1 MRDAKVRYELAAPEP
16 FITVITP
23 EPPVDF
29 RINSCSGKT
38 GIFGRM
44 NARQIP
50 KHICHMR
57 CVSLRSRAGSVP
69 ERWYEFITI
78 ARLHFGDWYRG
89 QLREVMVKGCQV
101 WKRPATRVLKE
112 SPEWW
117 CSKTWRLAHSLAGVM
132 SLLLCLSL
140 QWPAVVSSEIF
151 FNEGSASGVPPW
163 PSKAEVGCCSAQ
175 ENAGSLKDFLHR
187 KMFWRWAYACLGGR
201 KVINRWQT
209 VSDIWHYLFF
219 FRPVLSLYLTH
230 THTLLLL

>member
-1 MRDAKVRYELAAPEP
+1 
-16 FITVITP
+16 
-23 EPPVDF
+23 
-29 RINSCSGKT
+29 
-38 GIFGRM
+38 
-44 NARQIP
+44 
-50 KHICHMR
+50 MR
-57 CVSLRSRAGSVP
+57 CVSLRSGAGSVP

-163 PSKAEVGCCSAQ
+163 PSKAEVGGCSAQ
-175 ENAGSLKDFLHR
+175 ENAASLKDFLHR

-219 FRPVLSLYLTH
+219 FRPVFSLSLSY
-230 THTLLLL
+230 TLSFVFSSADVLHRTISHCKFPFCFILIKYWSKLIRYISLRLFQSQKNK

>member
-1 MRDAKVRYELAAPEP
+1 MLDRYL
-16 FITVITP
+16 
-23 EPPVDF
+23 
-29 RINSCSGKT
+29 N
-38 GIFGRM
+38 IFVT
-44 NARQIP
+44 
-50 KHICHMR
+50 CDVCR
-57 CVSLRSRAGSVP
+57 CGPGPGSVP

-151 FNEGSASGVPPW
+151 FNEGSASGVPPLAVKSW
-163 PSKAEVGCCSAQ
+163 GWRLLRSRKRCQSERFSSQ
-175 ENAGSLKDFLHR
+175 EDVLAMGL
-187 KMFWRWAYACLGGR
+187 CLSRGE
-201 KVINRWQT
+201 KSDKQMTNR
-209 VSDIWHYLFF
+209 
-219 FRPVLSLYLTH
+219 
-230 THTLLLL
+230 